1 MTTINL
7 QISKKMFSPKLF
19 PLLEDYSHRF
29 EIYKGSAG
37 SGKSYFITQKIV
49 YRCLKEPIRVAVCR
63 RYATTL
69 RNSCFQLFK
78 DVLNSWKLTS
88 YMKIRET
95 DMDIKFPNG
104 SEIIF
109 LGLDEETKL
118 LSLAN
123 ISCIFVEEVFEVEQ
137 SKFEQLDLRMR
148 GKAKQQQIIA
158 AFNPISS
165 SHWLFQ
171 FCEVQPPQSFYYS
184 KTTYL
189 DNPFISEDYKNSIEE
204 YRTRNPYKWKIYGLG
219 EWGSDPEGLVF
230 NNWRKEDFDLNEL
243 LSLGLKRRTGSD
255 LGFIDPTTIVDTLYD
270 EKNKRIY
277 VFNEYYATG
286 KQLDE
291 VAAAM
296 ASMELTHQKVF
307 MDAAEPRSIDFFRR
321 KGFNTVPCIKGAD
334 SVRAGISFLQNLEIV
349 VSPKCKHLIE
359 ELSNF
364 SYVKDRRTEKY
375 QEDKYTHEWSHAIDG
390 LRYAY
395 SDIYTNKRLK
405 TFDKKLLGI

>member
-1 MTTINL
+1 
-7 QISKKMFSPKLF
+7 MFSPKLF

-49 YRCLKEPIRVAVCR
+49 YRCLREPIRVVVCR

-78 DVLNSWKLTS
+78 DVLDSWKLTP
-88 YMKIRET
+88 YCKIRET
-95 DMDIKFPNG
+95 DMNIKFPNG
-104 SEIIF
+104 SEIIH

-165 SHWLFQ
+165 SHWLYE
-171 FCEVQPPQSFYYS
+171 FCEVNPPKSFFYS

-189 DNPFISEDYKNSIEE
+189 DNPFISDDYKNSIEE
-204 YRTRNPYKWKIYGLG
+204 YKSRNPYKWKIYGLG

-230 NNWRKEDFDLNEL
+230 TNWRKEDFNLQEL
-243 LSLGLKRRTGSD
+243 LTLGYKRRTGSD
-255 LGFIDPTTIVDTLYD
+255 LGWIDPTTIVDTLYD
-270 EKNKRIY
+270 EAGKRIY
-277 VFNEYYATG
+277 VFNEYYASG

-296 ASMELTHQKVF
+296 DKMELKHNKIY

-321 KGFNTVPCIKGAD
+321 KGFNTVPCVKGAD

-349 VSPKCKHLIE
+349 VKPDCPHLIE

-364 SYVKDRRTEKY
+364 SYLKDRKTEKY

-395 SDIYTNKRLK
+395 SDIYMGKKLK

>member
-1 MTTINL
+1 M
-7 QISKKMFSPKLF
+7 
-19 PLLEDYSHRF
+19 
-29 EIYKGSAG
+29 
-37 SGKSYFITQKIV
+37 
-49 YRCLKEPIRVAVCR
+49 
-63 RYATTL
+63 
-69 RNSCFQLFK
+69 
-78 DVLNSWKLTS
+78 
-88 YMKIRET
+88 
-95 DMDIKFPNG
+95 
-104 SEIIF
+104 
-109 LGLDEETKL
+109 
-118 LSLAN
+118 
-123 ISCIFVEEVFEVEQ
+123 
-137 SKFEQLDLRMR
+137 
-148 GKAKQQQIIA
+148 
-158 AFNPISS
+158 
-165 SHWLFQ
+165 
-171 FCEVQPPQSFYYS
+171 
-184 KTTYL
+184 
-189 DNPFISEDYKNSIEE
+189 
-204 YRTRNPYKWKIYGLG
+204 
-219 EWGSDPEGLVF
+219 VF

-349 VSPKCKHLIE
+349 VKPDCPHLIE

-364 SYVKDRRTEKY
+364 SYLKDRKTEKY

-395 SDIYTNKRLK
+395 SDIYMGKKLK

>member
-1 MTTINL
+1 MTQINL

-49 YRCLKEPIRVAVCR
+49 YRCLREQIRVVVCR

-78 DVLNSWKLTS
+78 DVLDSWKLTP
-88 YMKIRET
+88 YCKIRET
-95 DMDIKFPNG
+95 DMNIKFPNG
-104 SEIIF
+104 SEIIH

-148 GKAKQQQIIA
+148 GKAQQQQIIA

-165 SHWLFQ
+165 SHWLYQ
-171 FCEVQPPQSFYYS
+171 FCEVNPPKSFYYS
-184 KTTYL
+184 KTTYK
-189 DNPFISEDYKNSIEE
+189 DNPFISDDYKNSIEE
-204 YRTRNPYKWKIYGLG
+204 YKTRNPYKWKIYGLG

-230 NNWRKEDFDLNEL
+230 TNWRKEDFKIEDLL
-243 LSLGLKRRTGSD
+243 TSGFKRRTGSD
-255 LGFIDPTTIVDTLYD
+255 LGWIDPTTIIDSFYD
-270 EKNKRIY
+270 EDGKKIY
-277 VFNEYYATG
+277 VFNEFYASG

-291 VAAAM
+291 IAEAM
-296 ASMELTHQKVF
+296 KSMELSHQKIY

-334 SVRAGISFLQNLEIV
+334 SVKAGISFLQNLEIIV
-349 VSPKCKHLIE
+349 KPDCAHLIE

-364 SYVKDRRTEKY
+364 SYLKDKKTEKY

-395 SDIYTNKRLK
+395 SDIYMGKKLK

>member
-1 MTTINL
+1 
-7 QISKKMFSPKLF
+7 MFSPKLF

-49 YRCLKEPIRVAVCR
+49 YRCLREPIRVVVCR

-78 DVLNSWKLTS
+78 DVLDSWKLTP
-88 YMKIRET
+88 YCKIRET
-95 DMDIKFPNG
+95 DMNIKFPNG
-104 SEIIF
+104 SEIIH

-165 SHWLFQ
+165 SHWLYE
-171 FCEVQPPQSFYYS
+171 FCEVNPPKSFYYS

-189 DNPFISEDYKNSIEE
+189 DNPFISDDYKNSIEE
-204 YRTRNPYKWKIYGLG
+204 YKSRNPYKWKIYGLG

-230 NNWRKEDFDLNEL
+230 SNWRKEDFNLQEL
-243 LSLGLKRRTGSD
+243 LTLGYKRRTGSD
-255 LGFIDPTTIVDTLYD
+255 LGWIDPTTIVDTLYD
-270 EKNKRIY
+270 EAGKRIY
-277 VFNEYYATG
+277 VFNEYYASG

-296 ASMELTHQKVF
+296 DKMELKHNKIY

-321 KGFNTVPCIKGAD
+321 KGFNTVPCVKGAD

-349 VSPKCKHLIE
+349 VKPDCPHLIE

-364 SYVKDRRTEKY
+364 SYLKDRKTEKY

-395 SDIYTNKRLK
+395 SDIYMGKKLK

>member
-204 YRTRNPYKWKIYGLG
+204 YRTRNPYK
-219 EWGSDPEGLVF
+219 
-230 NNWRKEDFDLNEL
+230 
-243 LSLGLKRRTGSD
+243 
-255 LGFIDPTTIVDTLYD
+255 
-270 EKNKRIY
+270 
-277 VFNEYYATG
+277 
-286 KQLDE
+286 
-291 VAAAM
+291 
-296 ASMELTHQKVF
+296 
-307 MDAAEPRSIDFFRR
+307 
-321 KGFNTVPCIKGAD
+321 
-334 SVRAGISFLQNLEIV
+334 
-349 VSPKCKHLIE
+349 
-359 ELSNF
+359 
-364 SYVKDRRTEKY
+364 
-375 QEDKYTHEWSHAIDG
+375 
-390 LRYAY
+390 
-395 SDIYTNKRLK
+395 
-405 TFDKKLLGI
+405 

>member
-1 MTTINL
+1 
-7 QISKKMFSPKLF
+7 MFSPKLF

-49 YRCLKEPIRVAVCR
+49 YRCLREQIRVVVCR

-78 DVLNSWKLTS
+78 DVLDSWKLTP
-88 YMKIRET
+88 YCKIRET
-95 DMDIKFPNG
+95 DMNIKFPNG
-104 SEIIF
+104 SEIIH

-148 GKAKQQQIIA
+148 GKAQQQQIIA

-165 SHWLFQ
+165 SHWLYQ
-171 FCEVQPPQSFYYS
+171 FCEVNPPKSFYYS
-184 KTTYL
+184 KTTYK
-189 DNPFISEDYKNSIEE
+189 DNPFISDDYKNSIEE
-204 YRTRNPYKWKIYGLG
+204 YKTRNPYKWKIYGLG

-230 NNWRKEDFDLNEL
+230 TNWRKEDFKIEDLL
-243 LSLGLKRRTGSD
+243 TSGFKRRTGSD
-255 LGFIDPTTIVDTLYD
+255 LGWIDPTTIIDSFYD
-270 EKNKRIY
+270 EDGKKIY
-277 VFNEYYATG
+277 VFNEFYASG

-291 VAAAM
+291 IAEAM
-296 ASMELTHQKVF
+296 KSMELSHQKIY

-334 SVRAGISFLQNLEIV
+334 SVKAGISFLQNLEIIV
-349 VSPKCKHLIE
+349 KPDCAHLIE

-364 SYVKDRRTEKY
+364 SYLKDKKTEKY

-395 SDIYTNKRLK
+395 SDIYMGKKLK